1 MSRPANS
8 YLTLIQENARGH
20 RTKAE
25 IEQRKKG
32 EEALLTKV
40 KMREFPETK
49 ENPKAHLEY
58 KRVSNLMKKIEK
70 DDDLFSAV
78 INRYC
83 MLKAECD
90 EIKERSETLY
100 GTIQQLQ
107 RQWESGES
115 ELKEEQ
121 YFSLQAKLTAQ
132 YLAAEKSLSP
142 KRKML
147 FDIEKENLMTIA
159 GSIRCVPKQVI
170 KDDDDDDDLYN

>member
-1 MSRPANS
+1 MGRPAKS
-8 YLTLIQENARGH
+8 YLALIQSNDISKKS
-20 RTKAE
+20 KAE

-32 EEALLTKV
+32 EESLLSKV

-49 ENPKAHLEY
+49 ANPKADLEY
-58 KRVSNLMKKIEK
+58 KRISKLMKKIEK

-115 ELKEEQ
+115 ELEEKE
-121 YFSLQAKLTAQ
+121 YFNLQAKLTAQ
-132 YLAAEKSLSP
+132 YLSAEKSLSP

-170 KDDDDDDDLYN
+170 KDDDTDDDLYN

>member
-1 MSRPANS
+1 MSRPAKS
-8 YLTLIQENARGH
+8 YLQLISENDISKKS
-20 RTKAE
+20 KAE

-32 EEALLTKV
+32 EESLLTKV

-107 RQWESGES
+107 REWESGES
-115 ELKEEQ
+115 ELKAEQ
-121 YFSLQAKLTAQ
+121 YFNLQAKLTAQ
-132 YLAAEKSLSP
+132 YLSTEKALSP

-170 KDDDDDDDLYN
+170 KDDDTDDDLF

>member
-8 YLTLIQENARGH
+8 YLTLIQENTRGH

-49 ENPKAHLEY
+49 ANPKADLEY
-58 KRVSNLMKKIEK
+58 KRISKLMKKIEK
-70 DDDLFSAV
+70 DDDLFSSV

-90 EIKERSETLY
+90 EIIERRETIY

-107 RQWESGES
+107 EKWNSGTS
-115 ELKEEQ
+115 ELTEEA
-121 YFSLQAKLTAQ
+121 YFNLQAKLTAQ
-132 YLAAEKSLSP
+132 YISMDKSLGP
-142 KRKML
+142 KRKEM
-147 FDIEKENLMTIA
+147 FSIEKENLMTIA

-170 KDDDDDDDLYN
+170 KDDDTDDDLYN

>member
-8 YLTLIQENARGH
+8 YLTLIQENTRGH

-107 RQWESGES
+107 RQW
-115 ELKEEQ
+115 
-121 YFSLQAKLTAQ
+121 F
-132 YLAAEKSLSP
+132 
-142 KRKML
+142 
-147 FDIEKENLMTIA
+147 
-159 GSIRCVPKQVI
+159 
-170 KDDDDDDDLYN
+170 